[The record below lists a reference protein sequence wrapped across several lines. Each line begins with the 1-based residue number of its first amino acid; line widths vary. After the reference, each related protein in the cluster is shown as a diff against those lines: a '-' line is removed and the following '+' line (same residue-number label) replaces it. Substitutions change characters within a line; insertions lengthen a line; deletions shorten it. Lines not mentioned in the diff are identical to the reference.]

1 MMRWHRLIP
10 LSALCLCA
18 LTMPAAAQ
26 MPVSVVRPTLSD
38 SVETLRFTGNLTA
51 RQSSRLSPQVSGLV
65 AVIHADAGDVV
76 AEGDLL
82 VELDKRLVTLDVA
95 RARAALEEAEAAL
108 DEARRLAE
116 EGRRLLGDRYLPS
129 TEVRAREAAAVL
141 AEAARDRVSS
151 ELDREQQRL
160 ALHQLRAPFG
170 GVLSRRLVERGEWI
184 EPGSAVAEL
193 VQVDELWLDVRVPQ
207 RYWAD
212 VGQGAVKVR
221 AWADVAPD
229 RELDT
234 EVHARVPVSDATAR
248 TFLLRLLVHD
258 ETRAIT
264 PGMSAQV
271 EIGLV
276 REVPTTRIPRDALL
290 RYPDGTTTVWIVPE
304 GSNRASERPVTVLRN
319 LGQDAELAEALP
331 ADARVVVRGNEVL
344 GEGDTVQIV
353 EDSR

>member
-10 LSALCLCA
+10 LCLLALA
-18 LTMPAAAQ
+18 TQVSAQ
-26 MPVSVVRPTLSD
+26 MPVSVVRPTVSE
-38 SVETLRFTGNLTA
+38 STETLRFTGNLTA
-51 RQSSRLSPQVSGLV
+51 RKSARLSPQVSGLI
-65 AVIHADAGDVV
+65 AAIHADAGDVV
-76 AEGDLL
+76 KQGDLL
-82 VELDKRLVTLDVA
+82 LELDKRLVSLDVA
-95 RARAALEEAEAAL
+95 RARAMLQEAEAEL
-108 DEARRLAE
+108 VEARRLAE
-116 EGRRLLGDRYLPS
+116 EGRRLANDRFLPS
-129 TEVRAREAAAVL
+129 TEMRAREAAEVL
-141 AEAARDRVSS
+141 AEAARDRVRS
-151 ELDREQQRL
+151 ELDREREQL
-160 ALHQLRAPFG
+160 ALHQLRAPFS
-170 GVLSRRLVERGEWI
+170 GVLSSRLVERGEWI

-212 VGQGAVKVR
+212 VGQGAVRVR

-271 EIGLV
+271 EIELV
-276 REVPTTRIPRDALL
+276 REQPTTRIPRDALV

-304 GSNRASERPVTVLRN
+304 ESNRASERAVSVLRY
-319 LGQDAELAEALP
+319 LGQEAELTEALP
-331 ADARVVVRGNEVL
+331 TDARVVVRGNEVL
-344 GEGDTVQIV
+344 SEGDTVQLV
-353 EDSR
+353 EDGR